1 MERGWELM
9 DLSRFYYLLSEKDQ
23 SFNGFMKFQRFMF
36 DNYKLINTI
45 KEESDRDAFEHHF
58 HKIPEYTFNIFSKL
72 EYSLLNSIATADLA
86 ISNVGKSLKR
96 YKEGKDD

>member
-1 MERGWELM
+1 V
-9 DLSRFYYLLSEKDQ
+9 DVSKFYYVLAEKDQ
-23 SFNGFMKFQRFMF
+23 SFNSFMRFQRFMF

-45 KEESDRDAFEHHF
+45 KEESDREAFEHHF

-96 YKEGKDD
+96 YKEGE

>member
-1 MERGWELM
+1 V
-9 DLSRFYYLLSEKDQ
+9 DVSKFYYVLAEKDQ
-23 SFNGFMKFQRFMF
+23 SFNSFMRFQRFMF

-45 KEESDRDAFEHHF
+45 KEESDREAFAYHF

-72 EYSLLNSIATADLA
+72 EYSLLNNIATADLA

-96 YKEGKDD
+96 YKEGAND

>member
-1 MERGWELM
+1 MERRWQLV
-9 DLSRFYYLLSEKDQ
+9 DVSKFYYLLAEKDQ
-23 SFNGFMKFQRFMF
+23 SFNSFMKFQRFMF

-45 KEESDRDAFEHHF
+45 KEESDREAFEHHF
-58 HKIPEYTFNIFSKL
+58 HKIPEYTFDIFSKL

-96 YKEGKDD
+96 YKEGE